1 MHNIIRLSN
10 PAEVRNLSKFSS
22 AVVFNFKSTGQTF
35 KKVDEEEE
43 EEKSRPV
50 KFSTSAGYN
59 LNPHIGVMRAEKDDT
74 PWFQGPVIALSLAC
88 FLIYFTMLRWE
99 NYIAATGQTTV
110 IFITFREENDID
122 LQLSGRLYD
131 KVDGLEKADVLNN
144 IRYREEQG
152 LDTTELKDRL
162 KVLIE
167 LEEQKD
173 NS

>member
-1 MHNIIRLSN
+1 MAN
-10 PAEVRNLSKFSS
+10 
-22 AVVFNFKSTGQTF
+22 
-35 KKVDEEEE
+35 
-43 EEKSRPV
+43 
-50 KFSTSAGYN
+50 
-59 LNPHIGVMRAEKDDT
+59 
-74 PWFQGPVIALSLAC
+74 
-88 FLIYFTMLRWE
+88 
-99 NYIAATGQTTV
+99 TGQTTV

-152 LDTTELKDRL
+152 LDTTELKERL